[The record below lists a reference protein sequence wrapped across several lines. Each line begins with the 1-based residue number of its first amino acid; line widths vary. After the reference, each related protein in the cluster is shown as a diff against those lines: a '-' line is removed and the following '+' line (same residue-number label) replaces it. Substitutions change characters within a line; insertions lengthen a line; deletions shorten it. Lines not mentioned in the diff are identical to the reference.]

1 MPVKRSTGS
10 AIRTIVV
17 HHHLSYIAGLL
28 VALSGGTVAAAA
40 EEEPA
45 RPPNVLLIVADDL
58 GSVDLGCY
66 GSEDLHTPHLDA
78 LADRGVRFDQF
89 YVASPVC
96 SPSRAALLTGRTPQ
110 RAGLTTNA
118 GDRGLPTGQLTLAEL
133 FRHAGYRTALFGKWH
148 LGKLPES
155 DPLGQGFEEFFGHLG
170 GCIDN
175 YSHFFYWHG
184 PNRHDLWR
192 NRSEHFEDGAYFP
205 DLVVREAN
213 RFLGE
218 NQDNPFFLYLPFNTP
233 HYPLQAE
240 REFVAMYADMKDEKR
255 RRYAPFVTSL
265 DAKIG
270 AVLARLD
277 ELGLREETLVLFLSD
292 HGHSVEERTFGGGGS
307 AGPYRGHKGTLWE
320 GGLRVPCI
328 VSWPGTLPQGELR
341 EQLATSMDLLPTL
354 CELTGI
360 PVPEH
365 RLDGKSIVGLLE
377 DDAAVSPHEVVHWQ
391 FFNDWAVREGKW
403 KLVHSKGG
411 AFLSN
416 MALDVTETSN
426 LAAEHPEIVER
437 LTQLHEAWVE
447 EAN

>member
-1 MPVKRSTGS
+1 MP
-10 AIRTIVV
+10 
-17 HHHLSYIAGLL
+17 IA
-28 VALSGGTVAAAA
+28 
-40 EEEPA
+40 
-45 RPPNVLLIVADDL
+45 
-58 GSVDLGCY
+58 
-66 GSEDLHTPHLDA
+66 
-78 LADRGVRFDQF
+78 GVRFDQF

-292 HGHSVEERTFGGGGS
+292 HGHSVEERTFGGGRQCRSVSRAQGNSLGGGGYGCRASSRGRERSRRASCVSNSPPAWTFCRPSASSPVFRFPSTGWTANRLSACSRMTRRFPPMRSCTGS
-307 AGPYRGHKGTLWE
+307 SSMTGRSAKENG
-320 GGLRVPCI
+320 
-328 VSWPGTLPQGELR
+328 SWCTAREEL
-341 EQLATSMDLLPTL
+341 S
-354 CELTGI
+354 
-360 PVPEH
+360 
-365 RLDGKSIVGLLE
+365 
-377 DDAAVSPHEVVHWQ
+377 
-391 FFNDWAVREGKW
+391 
-403 KLVHSKGG
+403 
-411 AFLSN
+411 
-416 MALDVTETSN
+416 
-426 LAAEHPEIVER
+426 
-437 LTQLHEAWVE
+437 
-447 EAN
+447 